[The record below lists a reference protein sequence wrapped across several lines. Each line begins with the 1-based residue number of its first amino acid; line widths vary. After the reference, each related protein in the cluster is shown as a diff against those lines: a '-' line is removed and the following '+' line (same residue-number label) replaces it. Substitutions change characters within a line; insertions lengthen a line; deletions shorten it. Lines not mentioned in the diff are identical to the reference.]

1 MDFVIN
7 YEYLMGTHNE
17 TVIREL
23 SIAGENFVETFQFQI
38 PYVMRCQGDTE
49 TGLNW
54 DDGHIPY
61 NELSTVLSEAVA
73 GFAHLYV
80 YGVSKCVL
88 LSQML
93 GRPVHNL
100 DDWWC
105 PSPRNF
111 RNIYSCTKQCHRN
124 PSFCCATRHAHSLY
138 EWLMLHLQ
146 KVCNITCPQDKKR
159 HTARF
164 VSAV

>member
-7 YEYLMGTHNE
+7 YEYLTGIHNE
-17 TVIREL
+17 TVITDL

-54 DDGHIPY
+54 VDGHIPY

-80 YGVSKCVL
+80 YGVSIAYCCPRCWGA
-88 LSQML
+88 LSTISKICGAL
-93 GRPVHNL
+93 PPANS
-100 DDWWC
+100 D
-105 PSPRNF
+105 
-111 RNIYSCTKQCHRN
+111 IYTVVPN
-124 PSFCCATRHAHSLY
+124 TVTEIPL
-138 EWLMLHLQ
+138 
-146 KVCNITCPQDKKR
+146 
-159 HTARF
+159 
-164 VSAV
+164 SAVQQDMRIPFTSG